1 MFLLVFNPS
10 LRLAAVDYIFAFLA
24 ILTPVVF
31 IHEMG
36 HYWVARKS
44 GVVVEVFSIGFGPEL
59 FARVDKQGTRWRIA
73 ALPLGGYVK
82 MRGDENAASSP
93 AIGSAAIAGSFS
105 ASSVWA
111 RMAIVAAGPAAN
123 FLFGILLFAG
133 IYMGVG
139 KAFIPA
145 VIGEVIDGSPAQE
158 AGLETGD
165 RVLFVEGVKI
175 DDFNTLR
182 TFVFENPERPLIFEI
197 ERQETLKS
205 LTVIPRSVYSESL
218 KINFGQLGVKSSE
231 GEFRRLGISESIL
244 NASTDTVQMT
254 YMMVR
259 GLTRLVTGQA
269 NEGEIGGP
277 VRIAE
282 FSADAA
288 RQGIFG
294 FLIFM
299 ALISINLGLVNL
311 LPIPALDGGHLLFFA
326 IEAIIGRPLPEA
338 FQAVLMRGGV
348 ALLLALM
355 VCVTVYDIMRQFS

>member
-1 MFLLVFNPS
+1 L
-10 LRLAAVDYIFAFLA
+10 DYILAFLA

-31 IHEMG
+31 IHELG

-59 FARVDKQGTRWRIA
+59 FARTDKRGTRWRLA

-82 MRGDENAASSP
+82 MRGDENAASVP
-93 AIGSAAIAGSFS
+93 AAGSAEVAGSFS
-105 ASSVWA
+105 AASVWA
-111 RMAIVAAGPAAN
+111 RMAIVGAGPAAN

-133 IYMGVG
+133 VYMGVG
-139 KAFIPA
+139 KAFIPPI
-145 VIGEVIDGSPAQE
+145 IGEIVDGSPAQQ

-165 RVLFVEGVKI
+165 RVLFVDGVKI

-182 TFVFENPERPLIFEI
+182 TIVFENPERTLVFEI
-197 ERQETLKS
+197 KRLDTLKS
-205 LTVIPRSVYSESL
+205 LTVTPRSIYSEQL
-218 KINFGQLGVKSSE
+218 KIDFGQLGVKSTE
-231 GEFRRLGISESIL
+231 GEFRRLGVFESIS
-244 NASTDTVQMT
+244 NASFDTIQMT

-259 GLTRLVTGQA
+259 GLTRLVTGKA

-288 RQGIFG
+288 RQGIVG

-311 LPIPALDGGHLLFFA
+311 IPIPALDGGHLLFFV
-326 IEAIIGRPLPEA
+326 IEAVVGRPLPEA
-338 FQAVLMRGGV
+338 IQAVLMRGGV

-355 VCVTVYDIMRQFS
+355 VCVTVYDIVRQFS

>member
-1 MFLLVFNPS
+1 M
-10 LRLAAVDYIFAFLA
+10 DYILAFLA

-31 IHEMG
+31 IHEFG

-59 FARVDKQGTRWRIA
+59 FSRVDGHGTRWRVA

-82 MRGDENAASSP
+82 MRGDENAASVP
-93 AIGSAAIAGSFS
+93 TAGAAAVTGSF
-105 ASSVWA
+105 AAASVWA

-123 FLFGILLFAG
+123 FIFGMMLFAG
-133 IYMGVG
+133 VYMGVG
-139 KAFIPA
+139 KAFIPPT
-145 VIGEVIDGSPAQE
+145 IGEVIEGSAAQE
-158 AGLETGD
+158 ASLQTGD
-165 RVLFVEGVKI
+165 RVLFVDGVEI

-182 TFVFENPERPLIFEI
+182 SIVFENPGRPLVFEVD
-197 ERQETLKS
+197 RFDVPTS
-205 LTVIPRSVYSESL
+205 VTVTPKTVYSEQL
-218 KINFGQLGVKSSE
+218 KVDYGQLGVRSAE
-231 GEFRRLGISESIL
+231 GEFRRLGLSESAIH
-244 NASTDTVQMT
+244 AATDTVQMT

-259 GLTRLVTGQA
+259 GLARLVTGQA

-288 RQGIFG
+288 RQGVVG

-311 LPIPALDGGHLLFFA
+311 IPIPALDGGHLLFFG
-326 IEAIIGRPLPEA
+326 IEAVIGRPLPEA
-338 FQAVLMRGGV
+338 FQAVLMRGGI

>member
-1 MFLLVFNPS
+1 M
-10 LRLAAVDYIFAFLA
+10 DYILAFLA

-31 IHEMG
+31 IHELG
-36 HYWVARKS
+36 HYWIARRC
-44 GVVVEVFSIGFGPEL
+44 GVVVEVFSVGFGPEL
-59 FARVDKQGTRWRIA
+59 FARIDKHGTRWRVA

-82 MRGDENAASSP
+82 MRGDENVASVPMAGPAAVE
-93 AIGSAAIAGSFS
+93 GSFS
-105 ASSVWA
+105 GASVWA

-133 IYMGVG
+133 LYMGVG
-139 KAFIPA
+139 KAFIPP
-145 VIGEVIDGSPAQE
+145 VIGEIIEGSPAQK

-165 RVLFVEGVKI
+165 RVLFVDGLEIK
-175 DDFNTLR
+175 DFNMLR
-182 TFVFENPERPLIFEI
+182 TIVFENPDRPMVFEI
-197 ERQETLKS
+197 DRLDVLKS
-205 LTVIPRSVYSESL
+205 LTITPRSVYSEHL
-218 KINFGQLGVKSSE
+218 KIHFGQLGVKSGE
-231 GEFRRLGISESIL
+231 GEFRQLGISESIL
-244 NASTDTVQMT
+244 NASTDTMQMT
-254 YMMVR
+254 YMMIR

-288 RQGIFG
+288 RQGIVG

-311 LPIPALDGGHLLFFA
+311 IPIPALDGGHMLFFT

-338 FQAVLMRGGV
+338 YQAVLMRGGV

-355 VCVTVYDIMRQFS
+355 VSVTVYDIMRQFD

>member
-1 MFLLVFNPS
+1 M
-10 LRLAAVDYIFAFLA
+10 DYILAFLA

-31 IHEMG
+31 IHELG

-44 GVVVEVFSIGFGPEL
+44 GVVVEVFSVGFGPEL
-59 FARVDKQGTRWRIA
+59 FSRVDRHGTRWRIA

-82 MRGDENAASSP
+82 MRGDENAASVPTAGASVVT
-93 AIGSAAIAGSFS
+93 GSF
-105 ASSVWA
+105 AAASVWA

-123 FLFGILLFAG
+123 FIFGMMLFAG
-133 IYMGVG
+133 VYMGVG
-139 KAFIPA
+139 KAFIPPT
-145 VIGEVIDGSPAQE
+145 IGEVIEGSAAQE

-165 RVLFVEGVKI
+165 RVMFVDGLKI

-182 TFVFENPERPLIFEI
+182 TIVFENPGRPLLFEVD
-197 ERQETLKS
+197 RFDVRTS
-205 LTVIPRSVYSESL
+205 LTVTPKTVYSEQL
-218 KINFGQLGVKSSE
+218 KVDFGQLGVRSAE
-231 GEFRRLGISESIL
+231 GEFRRLGLSESVVH
-244 NASTDTVQMT
+244 ATTDTVQMT

-288 RQGIFG
+288 RQGLVG

-311 LPIPALDGGHLLFFA
+311 IPIPALDGGHLLFFV
-326 IEAIIGRPLPEA
+326 IEAVIGRPLPEA
-338 FQAVLMRGGV
+338 FQAVLMRGGI